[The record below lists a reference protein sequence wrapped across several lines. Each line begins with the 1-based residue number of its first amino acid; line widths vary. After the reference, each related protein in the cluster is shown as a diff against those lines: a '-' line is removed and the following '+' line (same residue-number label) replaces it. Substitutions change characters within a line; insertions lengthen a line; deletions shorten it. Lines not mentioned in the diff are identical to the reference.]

1 MTTTPGISSSASE
14 HKKLRHRGTKQ
25 RPGRGGRQTL
35 PCKCQTSADLSAV
48 CKESGAG
55 TGRASPGAQ
64 RDPHGGAYRC
74 SLPHCSTAGKQRGKR
89 RLRKQMS
96 EAGGCGEREYRRKG
110 DAWSGRSR
118 RTGCLSRQNT
128 RTHTH
133 KHTPL
138 HPRAPWRP
146 DTPAASPGTR
156 ASQPIPP
163 RTEKPAPNPSAGGQ
177 EDGPPRPPPR
187 LPPRGARRTR
197 RGRAAA
203 AVPWAAAAPSAP
215 LGPGSPC
222 GGGAAAAPSPPPA
235 RPRSPGA
242 AGLRRAPRA
251 AALPPRIRWRGGRK
265 RAPVTW
271 PRAPPAPVRGET
283 GAGSTCGMRPDP
295 TAAASPRRAGEGGR
309 TSPLHGCAC
318 KPAPEHVGG
327 IGSSR
332 RPFPSAGAVQS
343 APPTA
348 ERAPCPERKE
358 RREGPDRKHRPASD
372 TIANIKTRPGS
383 YNFTPGLRHSPP
395 ETVAS
400 VQFWAKIRFD
410 FISIRRALK
419 NRDPLLGPTRL
430 SPLDPHSIFKIEVC
444 PILH

>member
-1 MTTTPGISSSASE
+1 MLASP
-14 HKKLRHRGTKQ
+14 LLHRREAEGQ
-25 RPGRGGRQTL
+25 AEAEEADVGGRGL
-35 PCKCQTSADLSAV
+35 
-48 CKESGAG
+48 
-55 TGRASPGAQ
+55 
-64 RDPHGGAYRC
+64 
-74 SLPHCSTAGKQRGKR
+74 R
-89 RLRKQMS
+89 REGVPKKK
-96 EAGGCGEREYRRKG
+96 GCLEREEPEDRVLVPTEHTYTH
-110 DAWSGRSR
+110 A
-118 RTGCLSRQNT
+118 Q
-128 RTHTH
+128 THTA
-133 KHTPL
+133 PSPSAL
-138 HPRAPWRP
+138 APRHPRCIARHQGEPTYSPTHRETGSEP
-146 DTPAASPGTR
+146 QRRRAGRRSPTPPSPAASPRG
-156 ASQPIPP
+156 ASH
-163 RTEKPAPNPSAGGQ
+163 
-177 EDGPPRPPPR
+177 PPRPR
-187 LPPRGARRTR
+187 CGSRTVGSSGSICAPWSWVSMRR
-197 RGRAAA
+197 RGR
-203 AVPWAAAAPSAP
+203 
-215 LGPGSPC
+215 
-222 GGGAAAAPSPPPA
+222 GGALPAARA
-235 RPRSPGA
+235 RSPGA

-372 TIANIKTRPGS
+372 TIANIKTRPAS
-383 YNFTPGLRHSPP
+383 YNFTPGLRHRPP